1 MFFHDGLFLLNFL
14 SEDIIVFV
22 YDIHLNGHIRETSYN
37 SCFLSMFQTPEVF
50 YLGHWYKY
58 MPVDS

>member
-1 MFFHDGLFLLNFL
+1 MAFLLNFL

-22 YDIHLNGHIRETSYN
+22 YNIHLNEHIRETGYN

-50 YLGHWYKY
+50 YSGHGYKE
-58 MPVDS
+58 MPLSS